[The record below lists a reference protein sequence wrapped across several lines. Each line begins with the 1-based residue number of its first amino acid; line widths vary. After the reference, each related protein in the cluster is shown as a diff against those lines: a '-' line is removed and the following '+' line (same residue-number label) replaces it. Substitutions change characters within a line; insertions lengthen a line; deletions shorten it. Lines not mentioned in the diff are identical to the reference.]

1 MTWDFCTERDF
12 QQQLDWMAQFVR
24 EEIWPL
30 ATLELDR
37 IRLDRAL
44 RPLQEQVRARGL
56 WAAQLQAA
64 RLMTLHAAWK
74 IDTEGAAAARTDV
87 SMIKFHGA
95 QVLHDVIDRARQI
108 HGALGTRPTC
118 RVSND

>member
-1 MTWDFCTERDF
+1 MAWDFCTERDF

-74 IDTEGAAAARTDV
+74 IDTEAPRRRART
-87 SMIKFHGA
+87 S
-95 QVLHDVIDRARQI
+95 R
-108 HGALGTRPTC
+108 
-118 RVSND
+118 